1 MISGQS
7 CYRLSGGSPV
17 FALPHRVKLADGT
30 TRTDAAQWFP
40 AHGEAIGWA
49 ESTVTEKE
57 AEDYEAGQVEQLRT
71 AKIAQL
77 HQWWDSHF
85 GIEVAAGIVLPIQE
99 AGRNTNSSSLTLG
112 LLTQSGTISLV
123 SVDDYTVTIP
133 ASEAIAALG
142 VFRAAYDPISA
153 TWDSTHQA
161 LIAATTR
168 EELEAVEM
176 PE

>member
-1 MISGQS
+1 MILAHKIKQAWGYNVGP
-7 CYRLSGGSPV
+7 CPPNVVLMNDGNRLAISFWPDDNPPTIAEIEAV
-17 FALPHRVKLADGT
+17 ELPDAIQQERSAKVKL
-30 TRTDAAQWFP
+30 
-40 AHGEAIGWA
+40 
-49 ESTVTEKE
+49 
-57 AEDYEAGQVEQLRT
+57 
-71 AKIAQL
+71 L
-77 HQWWDSHF
+77 HDWWDTHP
-85 GIEVAAGIVLPIQE
+85 GIEVADGIVLPIQE

-142 VFRAAYDPISA
+142 IFRAAYDPISA